1 MITVLFL
8 LDPAFWS
15 PAQAACQPSGQKQ
28 NAHREGASRSTFHLD
43 ALQAIQ
49 VSPVTGAVVKLGQDL
64 PPARQAPP
72 VQIAHYQVLASSRN
86 ELCQPLEIV
95 AVE

>member
-1 MITVLFL
+1 MIAVLFL
-8 LDPAFWS
+8 LDPAFGS

-28 NAHREGASRSTFHLD
+28 NAHREGAARSAFHLD

-49 VSPVTGAVVKLGQDL
+49 VSSVTGAVVKLGQAL
-64 PPARQAPP
+64 PPARQASP
-72 VQIAHYQVLASSRN
+72 VQIAHHQILASSRN
-86 ELCQPLEIV
+86 ELCQPLKII